1 MSLLQAHLDRARAK
15 ASGVA
20 DELWNDG
27 LNSPYFPASGD
38 SNVIAAEQFAA
49 MNETM
54 KQIFFA
60 LVCLPAN
67 HPSAGDMPTAACDIF
82 LTPKHCIW
90 VKLSFAQ
97 MQYFIDH
104 PPAGCTSEV
113 VHTMCLRYLRLAEW
127 YTGEKVYPEASAG
140 EDDVAHNQYC
150 AALLASA
157 DPAGVAATITFMA
170 FAPSEHMFDN
180 PAGLWYI
187 FGVEGKGKTIAHGFL
202 EKAETMMK
210 EGTLL
215 VSSTMAPAIVAKL
228 RELGLPW
235 QYDVLLFDD
244 GVETEGALE
253 ATTVDDL
260 KALGFKPGDA
270 RALKTAF
277 DVPAADNSVLPPPK
291 RQRVSPCVDAFQNAA
306 RRNADGVKCYPI
318 EMKASNAAKMQRV
331 LAAFAKDTDTPVLEC
346 RNQEDYVGLYEV
358 ISRLFDKVSVTQLAY
373 TVHLVERLSDG
384 FDDIRQ
390 RDNALEVLQYC
401 GVAYTSET
409 TDRFRKLDSM
419 VTDMIA
425 AYNKD
430 GTSAVHT
437 ASLNKECGS
446 VIKSIM

>member
-1 MSLLQAHLDRARAK
+1 MSILQPHFDKARAK
-15 ASGVA
+15 ADGVD
-20 DELWNDG
+20 DELWNDD
-27 LNSPYFPASGD
+27 LNVPYLQESAD
-38 SNVIAAEQFAA
+38 SNIIAAEQFAA

-60 LVCLPAN
+60 LVCLPVN

-82 LTPKHCIW
+82 HTPKHCLW

-113 VHTMCLRYLRLAEW
+113 VHTMCLRYLRLAAW
-127 YTGEKVYPEASAG
+127 YTGEKAYPEALVG
-140 EDDVAHNQYC
+140 ENGEAHKQYC
-150 AALLASA
+150 AALLESA
-157 DPAGVAATITFMA
+157 DPEGVAATITFMA
-170 FAPSEHMFDN
+170 FAPSERMFDN

-187 FGVEGKGKTIAHGFL
+187 FGVEGKTIAHGFL
-202 EKAETMMK
+202 EKAEKMMK

-215 VSSTMAPAIVAKL
+215 VSSTMAPEIVAKL

-244 GVETEGALE
+244 GVETK
-253 ATTVDDL
+253 ATLDATSVDDL
-260 KALGFKPGDA
+260 KALGFKPDDA

-277 DVPAADNSVLPPPK
+277 DSADIPPPK
-291 RQRVSPCVDAFQNAA
+291 RQRVDAFLNAA

-318 EMKASNAAKMQRV
+318 EMKACNAAKMQRV
-331 LAAFAKDTDTPVLEC
+331 LAAFAEDTGTPEC
-346 RNQEDYVGLYEV
+346 DHVGLYEV
-358 ISRLFDKVSVTQLAY
+358 ISRLFGNVSVATFEHAVQL
-373 TVHLVERLSDG
+373 VKRLNDG
-384 FDDIRQ
+384 FDDMCQ

-401 GVAYTSET
+401 GLAYTSET
-409 TDRFRKLDSM
+409 TADRFRKLDSM

-437 ASLNKECGS
+437 ASQNKECGS

>member
-1 MSLLQAHLDRARAK
+1 MWAYTILLDTKKKMSLLQAHFDRARAK
-15 ASGVA
+15 VSGVD
-20 DELWNDG
+20 DELWNDDSKNNCFC
-27 LNSPYFPASGD
+27 NSPYFPASGD

-82 LTPKHCIW
+82 LDSKECLW

-127 YTGEKVYPEASAG
+127 YTGEKAYPLTLVG
-140 EDDVAHNQYC
+140 ENGEAHNQYC

-170 FAPSEHMFDN
+170 FAPSERMFDN

-187 FGVEGKGKTIAHGFL
+187 FGVEGKTIAHGFL

-244 GVETEGALE
+244 GVDTEAALD

-260 KALGFKPGDA
+260 KALGFSDSHA
-270 RALKTAF
+270 RALKATFAGRR
-277 DVPAADNSVLPPPK
+277 PCTCTCARSKK
-291 RQRVSPCVDAFQNAA
+291 RRMS
-306 RRNADGVKCYPI
+306 G
-318 EMKASNAAKMQRV
+318 
-331 LAAFAKDTDTPVLEC
+331 
-346 RNQEDYVGLYEV
+346 
-358 ISRLFDKVSVTQLAY
+358 
-373 TVHLVERLSDG
+373 
-384 FDDIRQ
+384 DD
-390 RDNALEVLQYC
+390 RDE
-401 GVAYTSET
+401 
-409 TDRFRKLDSM
+409 
-419 VTDMIA
+419 
-425 AYNKD
+425 
-430 GTSAVHT
+430 
-437 ASLNKECGS
+437 
-446 VIKSIM
+446 